1 MRLMSEFEDV
11 DFIEDTPAF
20 HVEERDDADFVEDI
34 PAFPV
39 VDAAKEHPVGT
50 REILASFSKSTLK
63 SYERYKKL
71 YKTFVGTSPDSEE
84 AVRDFAVELG
94 RTRKASTV
102 WSALS
107 LVKTYLRLEKGLV
120 ITGGSAPIATAHQV
134 LRRKGA
140 SGSF

>member
-20 HVEERDDADFVEDI
+20 PVEERDDADFVEDI

-63 SYERYKKL
+63 SYERYK
-71 YKTFVGTSPDSEE
+71 TFVGTSPDSEE
-84 AVRDFAVELG
+84 AVRDFTVELG
-94 RTRKASTV
+94 RTRKASTI